1 MSEWWLAYLAVGAV
15 VGFLAGLL
23 GIGGGA
29 IIVPMLV
36 WVYAAQGFPAG
47 HILHIALGTSLA
59 TIFFTSLASMRAH
72 HRRGAV
78 DWAVARAM
86 APGILAG
93 SFGAA
98 VSASYLP
105 TRPLAMIF
113 TALAFYAAASILFDI
128 RPQRTRELP
137 GAAGVF
143 AAGAVIGIASSLLA
157 AGGAF
162 LSIPFLVWCNVP
174 VRRAIGT
181 AAANGFPIALAGG
194 IGYILQGLRVEGLPG
209 GSLGYVYLPAF
220 ALIVVTSMLLA
231 PLGARMAYRLPL
243 KPLRILL
250 GLVLLGLAV
259 RTLVSLW

>member
-1 MSEWWLAYLAVGAV
+1 MTEWWLAYLGVGAV

-36 WVYAAQGFPAG
+36 WVYAAEGFAAA

-59 TIFFTSLASMRAH
+59 SIFFTSLASMRAH

-78 DWAVARAM
+78 DWRVARAM

-105 TRPLAMIF
+105 TRPLAIVF

-128 RPQRTRELP
+128 RPKRTRELP
-137 GAAGVF
+137 GTAGVF
-143 AAGAVIGIASSLLA
+143 AAGTVIGVASSLLA

-162 LSIPFLVWCNVP
+162 LSIPFLVWCNLP
-174 VRRAIGT
+174 VRHAIGT
-181 AAANGFPIALAGG
+181 AAANGFPIALAGSL
-194 IGYILQGLRVEGLPG
+194 GYIVQGLQVEGLPRW
-209 GSLGYVYLPAF
+209 SLGYVYLPAL
-220 ALIVVTSMLLA
+220 ALIVVTSMLFA
-231 PLGARMAYRLPL
+231 PLGARLAYRLPL

-250 GLVLLGLAV
+250 GVVLLALAV

>member
-1 MSEWWLAYLAVGAV
+1 MNEWWLAYLCIGAI

-29 IIVPMLV
+29 VIVPMLV
-36 WVYAAQGFPAG
+36 WAYTAQAFPAA
-47 HILHIALGTSLA
+47 HVLHIALGTSLA
-59 TIFFTSLASMRAH
+59 TIFFTSLASTRAH

-78 DWAVARAM
+78 DWKVARAM

-98 VSASYLP
+98 VTASYLP
-105 TRPLAMIF
+105 TRPLAMVF

-128 RPQRTRELP
+128 RPSRTRELP
-137 GAAGVF
+137 GTAGIF
-143 AAGAVIGIASSLLA
+143 TAGAVIGIASSLLA

-162 LSIPFLVWCNVP
+162 LTIPFLVWCNVP

-181 AAANGFPIALAGG
+181 AAANGFPIALAGSL
-194 IGYILQGLRVEGLPG
+194 GYIIQGMRVDGLPT

-231 PLGARMAYRLPL
+231 PIGTRMAYVLPL
-243 KPLRILL
+243 KQLRILL

-259 RTLVSLW
+259 KTLVSLW

>member
-1 MSEWWLAYLAVGAV
+1 MSEWWLAYLGVGAV

-36 WVYAAQGFPAG
+36 WLYAAQAFPADQ
-47 HILHIALGTSLA
+47 ILHIALGTSLG

-72 HRRGAV
+72 HQRGAV

-86 APGILAG
+86 APGILSG

-98 VSASYLP
+98 VAASYLP
-105 TRPLAMIF
+105 TRPLAMVF

-128 RPQRTRELP
+128 RPTRTRELP
-137 GAAGVF
+137 RAGGMF
-143 AAGAVIGIASSLLA
+143 AAGAVIGVASSLLA

-181 AAANGFPIALAGG
+181 AAANGFPIALAGS
-194 IGYILQGLRVEGLPG
+194 IGYIIQGLQVDGLPR
-209 GSLGYVYLPAF
+209 GSLGYLYLPAF
-220 ALIVVTSMLLA
+220 ALIVVTSMLFA
-231 PLGARMAYRLPL
+231 PLGARMAYVLPL

-250 GLVLLGLAV
+250 GLMLLGLAV
-259 RTLVSLW
+259 KTLISLW